1 MSTRTFVT
9 QSGDTWEWE
18 ETPETIQALK
28 DLHDSVMN
36 SKLVKPN
43 KIYNEQQTINS

>member
-1 MSTRTFVT
+1 MATRTHISK
-9 QSGDTWEWE
+9 SGDTWEWE

-43 KIYNEQQTINS
+43 KIQNEQQTTNS